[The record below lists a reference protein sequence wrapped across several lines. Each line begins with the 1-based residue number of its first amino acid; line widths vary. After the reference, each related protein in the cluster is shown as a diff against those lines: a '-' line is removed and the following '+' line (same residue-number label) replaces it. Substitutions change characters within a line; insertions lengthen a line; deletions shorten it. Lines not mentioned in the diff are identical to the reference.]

1 MAKNAVKHYT
11 RSAGGNVVVA
21 FLLILV
27 GLFMMLPIVY
37 LIITSLK
44 PLDEIMAFPPRF
56 FVKRPTM
63 ENYLLLPKLLS
74 NLTVPFSRYL
84 FNSVMVSLVTTV
96 LHIFV
101 ASAAAFVLSKYRNKI
116 VNLLFNIVVF
126 SLLFNGYT
134 LAIPQYFIFAK
145 MGLLNTYLVYILPA
159 LPSSLGVFL
168 VKQYMDSSL
177 PNVLIEA
184 ARIDGANSF
193 QIYSRI
199 ALPSVKPAVMTLLL
213 FSFQGIW
220 SQSSGA
226 TVFDEQIKLFPDTL
240 SQIANGGIART
251 GSTMAASVIMMIP
264 PIVVY
269 LITQSNV
276 METMSSSGIKG

>member
-1 MAKNAVKHYT
+1 MSKSLVKHHT
-11 RSAGGNVVVA
+11 RSIGGNGVVTIVL
-21 FLLILV
+21 FLI

-56 FVKRPTM
+56 FVKRVTLK
-63 ENYLLLPKLLS
+63 NYFQLPKLLS
-74 NLTVPFSRYL
+74 NLQVPFSRYL
-84 FNSVMVSLVTTV
+84 FNSVVVSAITTV
-96 LHIFV
+96 LHIYV
-101 ASAAAFVLSKYRNKI
+101 ATSAAFVLSKYRNRA
-116 VNLLFNIVVF
+116 VNILFNVVVF

-145 MGLLNTYLVYILPA
+145 LNILNTYLVYILPY

-168 VKQYMDSSL
+168 VKQYMDASL
-177 PNVLIEA
+177 PNTLIEA

-193 QIYSRI
+193 RIYKDI
-199 ALPSVKPAVMTLLL
+199 ALPAVKPALLTLVL
-213 FSFQGIW
+213 FSFQNIW

-226 TVFDEQIKLFPDTL
+226 TVFDEEIKLFPDTL
-240 SQIANGGIART
+240 SQIANAGIART
-251 GSTMAASVIMMIP
+251 GNTMAATVLMMIP
-264 PIVVY
+264 PITVY

-276 METMSSSGIKG
+276 IETMSSSGIKG

>member
-11 RSAGGNVVVA
+11 RSAGGKVA
-21 FLLILV
+21 FLLILM

-56 FVKRPTM
+56 FVKRATM

-199 ALPSVKPAVMTLLL
+199 ALPSVKPAVMTLIL